1 MAHIGLVLKTRAEN
15 LLSLW
20 IHIMAEQ
27 QEEDSKVN
35 SPPPPPPP
43 PFLEVICKSLGKT
56 SRFAA
61 GTKAGFAVSLIN
73 RKLDVGAP
81 FVLHIE
87 AVKDGEEPISF
98 GPDAVLV
105 DYGNDWKL
113 QTFTVLDYGVGVRQ
127 AEHFQQIPKQ
137 QRSDGSRPAMTATK
151 PGISFL
157 YMAKILVAFVL
168 LFVLGASFTL
178 ALENLPR
185 LILFINSFM

>member
-1 MAHIGLVLKTRAEN
+1 
-15 LLSLW
+15 
-20 IHIMAEQ
+20 MAEQ

-35 SPPPPPPP
+35 SPPPPPPVLSFSIFLIQSCC
-43 PFLEVICKSLGKT
+43 FLEVICKSLGKT

-127 AEHFQQIPKQ
+127 AEHFQRIPKQ
-137 QRSDGSRPAMTATK
+137 QSSDGSRPAKTATN

>member
-35 SPPPPPPP
+35 SPPPPPP